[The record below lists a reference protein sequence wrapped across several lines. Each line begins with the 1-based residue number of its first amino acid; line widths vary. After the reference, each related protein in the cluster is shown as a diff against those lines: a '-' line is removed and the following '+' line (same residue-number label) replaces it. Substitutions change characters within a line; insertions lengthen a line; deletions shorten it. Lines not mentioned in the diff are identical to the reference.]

1 MTKKDLPE
9 YVLNAL
15 KALSGKATIP
25 QICKH
30 IWDNEVSRIPE
41 GKREDLFYTWGYD
54 VRWAG
59 QHLRDNNLTHIP
71 KRGVW
76 AIGPNPNPKSKS

>member
-15 KALSGKATIP
+15 KSLGGEATIP
-25 QICKH
+25 NICKH
-30 IWDNEVSRIPE
+30 IWDNQISKIPPQSRD
-41 GKREDLFYTWGYD
+41 DLFYTWGYD

-59 QHLRDNNLTHIP
+59 QYLRDNNLCHIP
-71 KRGVW
+71 RRGV
-76 AIGPNPNPKSKS
+76 